1 MAELLRENIQ
11 FLVIEVE
18 AQVQLTL
25 KLLRD
30 FDVERFEKIAAKD
43 DYIDNL
49 KTTIENECFSRIH
62 GREAVEP
69 AEIDRIRA
77 IHVICVNL
85 ERIADFC
92 VNIAHQTDYLSHY
105 SFLDRYELDPYFT
118 VIQNA
123 LKDITP
129 IFEKKDMAGALRIC
143 RSEYELDHLYAENF
157 KQILE
162 ELKTS
167 THVQNLMTVV
177 FILRYL
183 ERIGDALLNI
193 GEAILFFIT
202 GDRIKIRQFEALQQI
217 LKSGEFDGSATDVDW
232 NSFWGSR
239 SGCRISRVE
248 SKNGI
253 VLENQG
259 IFKEGDL
266 KKIKKEKQNIEK
278 WANVRPGLGPKIY
291 GYNENGPKASL
302 LVEFLRGST
311 LQELILT
318 GGYDEREQ
326 ALFNLEELLESVWKK
341 TERWESFNT
350 DYMQQMNARKSA
362 VLKVH
367 PGFWRQTKIVGDLL
381 VASSED
387 LFKSCSRVERD
398 LTAPLSVL
406 IHGDFNVNN
415 ILVDASGGDIH
426 YIDLYRSKYA
436 DYVQDASVFLVSN
449 FRIPTRDSRI
459 RERLNEVI
467 HRFWN
472 FFHRFATAENDTTFQ
487 VRMAMAIARSFYTS
501 TRFEMN
507 RDFAEVMF
515 LRSMFLMEKINSHRG
530 TPWASFK
537 LPTEILFY

>member
-1 MAELLRENIQ
+1 MAGFLRENIQ

-62 GREAVEP
+62 GRDAVKP
-69 AEIDRIRA
+69 AEIDRIRS

-92 VNIAHQTDYLSHY
+92 VNIANQTDYLSHY

-123 LKDITP
+123 LKDVTP
-129 IFEKKDMAGALRIC
+129 VFEKKDMSGALRIC
-143 RSEYELDHLYAENF
+143 RSEYELDRLYAENF
-157 KQILE
+157 KQILA

-167 THVQNLMTVV
+167 THVQDLMTVV

-193 GEAILFFIT
+193 GEAILFYIT

-217 LKSGEFDGSATDVDW
+217 LKAGKFEGSVTDVDW
-232 NSFWGSR
+232 SSFWGSR

-248 SKNGI
+248 SKNGV

-291 GYNENGPKASL
+291 GYHENGPKASL
-302 LVEFLRGST
+302 LVEFLRGGT

-318 GGYDEREQ
+318 GGREEREQ
-326 ALFNLEELLESVWKK
+326 ALSNLEKLLESVWEK
-341 TERWESFNT
+341 TERWESFTT
-350 DYMQQMNARKSA
+350 DYMQQMKARKSA

-367 PGFWRQTKIVGDLL
+367 PGFWRETKIVGDLL

-415 ILVDASGGDIH
+415 ILVDAPGGNIH

-449 FRIPTRDSRI
+449 FRIPTRDSSI

-472 FFHRFATAENDTTFQ
+472 FFHRFATTENDETFQ

-515 LRSMFLMEKINSHRG
+515 FRSMFLMEKINSHRG
-530 TPWASFK
+530 RPWASFE